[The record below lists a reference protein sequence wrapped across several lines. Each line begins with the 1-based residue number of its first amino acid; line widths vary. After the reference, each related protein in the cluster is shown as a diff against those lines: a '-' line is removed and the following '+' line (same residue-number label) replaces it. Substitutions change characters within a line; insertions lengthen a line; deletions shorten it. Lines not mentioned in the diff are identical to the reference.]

1 MPPKDARRMMRS
13 GIVQLSAVSLLSLT
27 VVGCSSRSETAY
39 CVDSWAPV
47 GSSYR
52 VVPDYFCDNGGSYGR
67 YYWYYGGRYRN
78 NGYVSGGSSVR
89 PRRGTR
95 IVSRGGR
102 VISSGKSHSSGHGV
116 SRGGFGHHGSSSRG
130 G

>member
-13 GIVQLSAVSLLSLT
+13 GMVRLSAVSLLSLSL
-27 VVGCSSRSETAY
+27 VGCSSRSQTAY
-39 CVDSWAPV
+39 CVDGWAPV

-67 YYWYYGGRYRN
+67 YYWYYGGRYRSG
-78 NGYVSGGSSVR
+78 GYVSGGSTVR

-95 IVSRGGR
+95 IVSHGGR
-102 VISSGKSHSSGHGV
+102 VISGGSHGT
-116 SRGGFGHHGSSSRG
+116 SRGGFGHHGSGSRG